1 MVDEK
6 EKETALGGLTSG
18 SATAIWKLMFYVVA
32 ESIHTLE
39 LLMDSHSSDV
49 NDTIESIIPHRPKWY
64 ADKALAF
71 MQGMALETDT
81 DTYDTSGMTDDEV
94 NAAKVVKHA
103 VAIENDSSSLLTI
116 KVAGEDSSNNKTP
129 LPAETETQLL
139 SYLKE
144 IKDAGVR
151 IMLVNKTADKF
162 NCNADIYYNPQLD
175 PDDVKSSCETAIKN
189 YIQNLP
195 FNGEYTN
202 MALEDAL
209 QRVDGVK
216 VVSFNT
222 ASCQEEGTS
231 AFSTI
236 NARRQPAA
244 GYFSVG
250 TVSLNMI
257 AYE

>member
-1 MVDEK
+1 MVEEK

-139 SYLKE
+139 SYLK
-144 IKDAGVR
+144 
-151 IMLVNKTADKF
+151 
-162 NCNADIYYNPQLD
+162 
-175 PDDVKSSCETAIKN
+175 
-189 YIQNLP
+189 
-195 FNGEYTN
+195 
-202 MALEDAL
+202 
-209 QRVDGVK
+209 
-216 VVSFNT
+216 
-222 ASCQEEGTS
+222 
-231 AFSTI
+231 
-236 NARRQPAA
+236 
-244 GYFSVG
+244 
-250 TVSLNMI
+250 
-257 AYE
+257 